1 MRDWRAKNPKIA
13 KNINK
18 RRVGFD
24 IQGENVVLG
33 PPLGEV
39 NV

>member
-1 MRDWRAKNPKIA
+1 MPKKRAKNPKIA
-13 KNINK
+13 KEINK

-24 IQGENVVLG
+24 IQENIVVIG
-33 PPLGEV
+33 PPLGEI